1 MTKAA
6 DYVILGAG
14 VTGTSIAF
22 QLAQR
27 KAGRIVVIDKG
38 FAGQGNSGQSSALVR
53 MHYAY
58 APEVQ
63 MAVLGYKVFSNWE
76 EIVGRP
82 THFRRTGFVHIT
94 KRECADRLQANVS
107 MQQENGANTR
117 IISAAE
123 LKEMEPGW
131 NTDDFD
137 IAAYEPDSGY
147 GDGAAT
153 ANDFLS
159 RARELG
165 AEYQPQTF
173 TKSIDVEAGRVI
185 GVTTDRGQ
193 ISAGTVVIATGPWTQ
208 PLLAPHG
215 VALPIEP
222 EFHVVAMLQNPPGM
236 AGRGLTCIDDIT
248 ETYFRREGSDLTLVG
263 DYYGERGAD
272 PDDFTQG
279 SSAEEMAKMVGSTCR
294 RVPALEEAGVAR
306 SVTGIYDMSPDT
318 RPMLGRVPGLDGAYC
333 AIGLSGMGFKLCPAV
348 GIAMSELMLDGKG
361 TSVDIGSF
369 APSRFAEGK
378 SIKAE
383 HEYWEA

>member
-1 MTKAA
+1 
-6 DYVILGAG
+6 
-14 VTGTSIAF
+14 
-22 QLAQR
+22 
-27 KAGRIVVIDKG
+27 
-38 FAGQGNSGQSSALVR
+38 

-63 MAVLGYKVFSNWE
+63 MAVLGYKFFSNWE
-76 EIVGRP
+76 ETVGRP
-82 THFRRTGFVHIT
+82 SHFRRTGFVYIT
-94 KRECADRLQANVS
+94 KREYADRLQANVS
-107 MQQENGANTR
+107 MQRDNGANTQ

-153 ANDFLS
+153 ASDFLS
-159 RARELG
+159 RAREMG
-165 AEYQPQTF
+165 VEYQPQTF
-173 TKSIDVEAGRVI
+173 TKSIDVEAGRVVGI
-185 GVTTDRGQ
+185 TTDRGE

-215 VALPIEP
+215 VALPIES
-222 EFHVVAMLQNPPGM
+222 EFHVVAMLKNPPGM
-236 AGRGLTCIDDIT
+236 EGRGLTCIDDIT
-248 ETYFRREGSDLTLVG
+248 ETYLRREGSDMTLVG
-263 DYYGERGAD
+263 DYFGERGAD
-272 PDDFTQG
+272 PDDFPQS
-279 SSAEEMAKMVGSTCR
+279 SSAEEMAKMVGSTCH

-361 TSVDIGSF
+361 TSVDIQSF
-369 APSRFAEGK
+369 APSRFADGK
-378 SIKAE
+378 PIKAA
-383 HEYWEA
+383 HEYA